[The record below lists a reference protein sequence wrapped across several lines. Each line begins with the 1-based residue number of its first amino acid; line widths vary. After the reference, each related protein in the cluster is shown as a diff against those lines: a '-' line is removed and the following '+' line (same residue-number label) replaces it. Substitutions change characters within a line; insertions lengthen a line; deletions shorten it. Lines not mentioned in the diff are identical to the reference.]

1 MVNPELKRMLISP
14 QLIKK
19 TVDKYEEEAF
29 DRAIRW
35 QNPNLNE
42 NQKETIKRALLE
54 KNLFLIQGPPGTGK
68 TTVIKEI
75 VYQYL
80 KDNPQRKCL
89 IVSQQNTA
97 VDNAL
102 SRIYRD
108 NKAEWF
114 DSGSRS
120 IVRVAVDMGKVDD
133 EIQPF
138 TIDNWLQNYKERLLE
153 NYQRLLLNDS
163 RLGKFMKEWYQMVD
177 KDTISEIDREVA
189 DVLLSSHQIVG
200 ATCVGFANKKLGIDR
215 TVFDLVIIDEAA
227 RATLPELLIPI
238 LRGKKVIIIGDHYQL
253 PPAISKS
260 IIDDIESFDRE
271 ILELLE
277 KSFFEKLFE
286 STPDTNKAILLDQF
300 RMPKEVG
307 NMISKLFYD
316 GKLRNGIEKTTEGFI
331 SPSTIKWIDVK
342 GRNKI
347 EGTSRYNQEEA
358 LEIKKLLIDIAS
370 KLTPEKSKEISVITP
385 YSAQKKLLRKIINDL
400 KDRGQI
406 QNLQIKCDTVDS
418 FQGQEADIVIYSCVR
433 TDGSLSFLIDKKRLN
448 VALSRVRENL
458 FIVGHKDFLYNAKV
472 EGKEIIKNS

>member
-215 TVFDLVIIDEAA
+215 TVFDLVIIDKAA

-307 NMISKLFYD
+307 NMISKLFYN

-331 SPSTIKWIDVK
+331 SPSTINWIDVK

-358 LEIKKLLIDIAS
+358 LEIKK
-370 KLTPEKSKEISVITP
+370 T
-385 YSAQKKLLRKIINDL
+385 
-400 KDRGQI
+400 
-406 QNLQIKCDTVDS
+406 
-418 FQGQEADIVIYSCVR
+418 SC
-433 TDGSLSFLIDKKRLN
+433 
-448 VALSRVRENL
+448 
-458 FIVGHKDFLYNAKV
+458 
-472 EGKEIIKNS
+472 